1 MVSCKLFV
9 FYHNFKK
16 KKKKS
21 KNFLTKQDFLKLFV
35 TIQIKCL
42 GLKKKKKVLGIKGK
56 QDISTTQCYKW
67 FTPLAKAP
75 KAMLMFGIQ
84 HVLAQSVYKPKT
96 AMDRSTQSSLKDVLI
111 YLNDLS
117 KEDRVVR
124 LPFLSKSYKLLFIR
138 QKLLSRK

>member
-1 MVSCKLFV
+1 
-9 FYHNFKK
+9 
-16 KKKKS
+16 
-21 KNFLTKQDFLKLFV
+21 
-35 TIQIKCL
+35 
-42 GLKKKKKVLGIKGK
+42 
-56 QDISTTQCYKW
+56 
-67 FTPLAKAP
+67 
-75 KAMLMFGIQ
+75 MFGIQ
-84 HVLAQSVYKPKT
+84 HVLAQSIYKPKT

>member
-1 MVSCKLFV
+1 M
-9 FYHNFKK
+9 
-16 KKKKS
+16 
-21 KNFLTKQDFLKLFV
+21 
-35 TIQIKCL
+35 
-42 GLKKKKKVLGIKGK
+42 
-56 QDISTTQCYKW
+56 STEGR
-67 FTPLAKAP
+67 A
-75 KAMLMFGIQ
+75 
-84 HVLAQSVYKPKT
+84 KT